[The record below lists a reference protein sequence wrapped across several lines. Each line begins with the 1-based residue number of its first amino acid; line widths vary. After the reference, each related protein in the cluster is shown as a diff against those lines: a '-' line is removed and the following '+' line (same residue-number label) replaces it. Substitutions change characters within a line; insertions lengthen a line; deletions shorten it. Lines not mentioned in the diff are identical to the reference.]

1 MVTII
6 LSLLHMDDC
15 VKLSQAVPS
24 ECYVTHECDD
34 SNSNSNIES
43 EGKNMVVYFVG
54 LLLDILRHNLQM
66 KGPDMDHLSSTSLSP
81 AGRQA
86 LEWRLKHAKHSIE
99 DLDWRLSVLKR
110 LQPMSERQWSW
121 KEALV
126 LLRAAPSKLLNV

>member
-1 MVTII
+1 MVSII
-6 LSLLHMDDC
+6 LSLLHMDDS
-15 VKLSQAVPS
+15 VKLFQAVPS
-24 ECYVTHECDD
+24 ECHVTHECHD
-34 SNSNSNIES
+34 NNIES

-54 LLLDILRHNLQM
+54 LLLDILRHNLQV
-66 KGPDMDHLSSTSLSP
+66 KGPDMDHLSSTSLSS

-110 LQPMSERQWSW
+110 LHPLSETERQWSW

>member
-34 SNSNSNIES
+34 SNIES

-81 AGRQA
+81 AGRKA

>member
-1 MVTII
+1 MVSII

-15 VKLSQAVPS
+15 EKLSQAVPS
-24 ECYVTHECDD
+24 ECYVTHEYHE
-34 SNSNSNIES
+34 SNIES
-43 EGKNMVVYFVG
+43 EGKNMVIYFVR
-54 LLLDILRHNLQM
+54 LLLDILSHNLQV
-66 KGPDMDHLSSTSLSP
+66 KGPDMDHLSSSSLSP

-110 LQPMSERQWSW
+110 LQPLSERQWSW

-126 LLRAAPSKLLNV
+126 LLHAAPSKLLNV